1 VPGRRAALD
10 PIQNLH
16 TKCLQQALGRIEA
29 ATTYLRLTNALFL
42 ITELLRDPDNHQST
56 YIKSM
61 STNDR
66 RAVSYNLGGGSRP
79 RVASSR
85 AEHDYR
91 SSLQDKDNNS
101 STKSPRLLSENT
113 KMDHLRGSTQ
123 SARGLH
129 RESSSGMDRRTERT
143 TITSREKVLVKT
155 RNPVKESP
163 NAGNRGEFERSR
175 SKKTASPP
183 RRRDR
188 EVADGSRHRLNSTI
202 NDMN

>member
-1 VPGRRAALD
+1 
-10 PIQNLH
+10 
-16 TKCLQQALGRIEA
+16 
-29 ATTYLRLTNALFL
+29 
-42 ITELLRDPDNHQST
+42 
-56 YIKSM
+56 M
-61 STNDR
+61 SSNDR

-91 SSLQDKDNNS
+91 SSLQDRDNS

-113 KMDHLRGSTQ
+113 KMDPFRGSTQ

-129 RESSSGMDRRTERT
+129 RESSSATDRRTERT
-143 TITSREKVLVKT
+143 TITSREKIHVKT

-163 NAGNRGEFERSR
+163 NAGIRGEFERSR
-175 SKKTASPP
+175 SNKTASPP

-188 EVADGSRHRLNSTI
+188 EVADGSQSAQWLVYN
-202 NDMN
+202 MN